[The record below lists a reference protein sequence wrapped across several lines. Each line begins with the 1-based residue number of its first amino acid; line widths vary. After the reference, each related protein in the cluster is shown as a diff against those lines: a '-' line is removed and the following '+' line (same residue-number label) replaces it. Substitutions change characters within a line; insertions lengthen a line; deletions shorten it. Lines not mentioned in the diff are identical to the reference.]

1 MRKLI
6 CISLLLMAGVSALQ
20 AQKKVIYADTSLLQ
34 EEELLTAPAED
45 IQAADD
51 TISTALP
58 TETLD
63 EDGPAD
69 TVLYKND
76 LNLSY
81 DSVKNWRELK
91 SFAYTKYLDSL
102 LKSEKKKA
110 QKQPP
115 FPRRNIF
122 SGLFNSGAVTV
133 VLWLMAIAFVLFI
146 IYRLF
151 LADGAF
157 RRTTKQAKN
166 TDAGVEEEIITRE
179 SDFDALISQAL
190 QSRNYRQ
197 AVRYQYLRTLHM
209 LAEKNM
215 LQLAP
220 DKTNFQYVGEI
231 TDRNVQQDF
240 ALLTLNYEYVWY
252 GEFEIDKN
260 IYDKIDSNFTG
271 FNRKL

>member
-1 MRKLI
+1 MRKII
-6 CISLLLMAGVSALQ
+6 CISLLLMALVPALQ
-20 AQKKVIYADTSLLQ
+20 AQEKVIYADTSLLQ
-34 EEELLTAPAED
+34 KEELLAAPEEY
-45 IQAADD
+45 IQTADD

-58 TETLD
+58 AETLD

-81 DSVKNWRELK
+81 DSVKNWRNLK
-91 SFAYTKYLDSL
+91 SFAYSKYLDSL

-110 QKQPP
+110 QKLPP

-133 VLWLMAIAFVLFI
+133 ILWLLAIAFVLFI

-179 SDFDALISQAL
+179 SDFDMLIRQAL

-231 TDRNVQQDF
+231 IDRNVQQDF
-240 ALLTLNYEYVWY
+240 ASLTLNYEYVWY

-271 FNRKL
+271 FNKKI

>member
-1 MRKLI
+1 MRKI
-6 CISLLLMAGVSALQ
+6 IFISLLLMAGVSALQ

-34 EEELLTAPAED
+34 EEEVLTAPAED

-58 TETLD
+58 AETLD

-76 LNLSY
+76 LKLSY

-91 SFAYTKYLDSL
+91 SFAYNKYLDSL
-102 LKSEKKKA
+102 LKSEKNKA

-133 VLWLMAIAFVLFI
+133 ILWLMAIAFVLFI

-179 SDFDALISQAL
+179 SDFVTLIRQAL

-240 ALLTLNYEYVWY
+240 ASLTLNYEYVWY